1 MGIHGLY
8 GFLQSKA
15 PSSIR
20 TAKNVNQYMGY
31 TIAIDASMSLY
42 AFLVAIR
49 DSNTNQVLTNEHGED
64 TSHISGMLSRGL
76 RLLEAQ
82 IKPIYVFDG
91 KPPEAK
97 SGELAERRE
106 AKAAAEVE
114 LKDAL
119 ERGDTEA
126 AAKLSKRTIKV
137 TSQHSNDVMTLFGL
151 MGIPFLAAPSEAEA
165 QCAELVKEGKAWAVA
180 TEDADALC
188 FGTTR
193 LIRSLIVSEA
203 RQKQFPPCTIDLEE
217 ILKCLE
223 LTMTEFIDFCIL
235 CGCDYT
241 KSIRGIGP
249 STAYN
254 LIKKHGC
261 IETILQFLDTSKYT
275 VPVEFPFELAR
286 KMFTCPDVTKSE
298 DLPPLVATVPNYEG
312 LREWLHNTHS
322 FSQTRV
328 DNVITRLKK
337 ANSGGQQ
344 SRLEA
349 FFGNA
354 TLSAKSKP
362 KPKKSGG
369 KPGKN
374 VRLTKFKS

>member
-15 PSSIR
+15 PSAIR
-20 TAKNVNQYMGY
+20 PAKSMKHYMGY

-64 TSHISGMLSRGL
+64 TSHISGMMSRCL

-97 SGELAERRE
+97 AGELAERKE

-114 LKDAL
+114 LKEAV

-126 AAKLSKRTIKV
+126 VAKLSKRTVKV
-137 TSQHSNDVMTLFGL
+137 TSQHSEDVMKLFGL
-151 MGIPFLAAPSEAEA
+151 MGIPYLAAPSEAEA
-165 QCAELVKEGKAWAVA
+165 QCAELVKDGKAWAVA

-193 LIRSLIVSEA
+193 LIRSLTVSEA

-217 ILKCLE
+217 ILRCLE
-223 LTMTEFIDFCIL
+223 LSMPEFIDFCIL

-286 KMFTCPDVTKSE
+286 KMFVCPEVTKGE
-298 DLPPLVATVPNYEG
+298 NLPPLIATVPNYDG
-312 LREWLHNTHS
+312 LREWLTKTHN
-322 FSQTRV
+322 FSETRV
-328 DNVITRLKK
+328 ENVITRLKK
-337 ANSGGQQ
+337 ANTGGQQ

-349 FFGNA
+349 FFGSA
-354 TLSAKSKP
+354 TLSVKSKP
-362 KPKKSGG
+362 KPKKGST
-369 KPGKN
+369 KAGKN
-374 VRLTKFKS
+374 VRLTKFKN